1 VRRPT
6 PSGKPPRILIVDD
19 EEDVRRIVA
28 LALRKLPFAAEI
40 MTAGNGMEA
49 LQAVK
54 AERPS
59 LVVLDLMMPQMDGI
73 EVCRRLR

>member
-1 VRRPT
+1 M
-6 PSGKPPRILIVDD
+6 RILVVDD

-49 LQAVK
+49 VK

>member
-1 VRRPT
+1 V
-6 PSGKPPRILIVDD
+6 RILVVDD